1 MYDMTALKR
10 LEVTGPGAA
19 DFLEGLTTSK
29 VAKSVG
35 SVTYTLL
42 LDHDGGI
49 RSDVTVARLARDL
62 FQVGANGNLD
72 LDWFTRHLPADGT
85 VQVRDI
91 TPGTCCV
98 GLWGPLA
105 RKVLQPLTDEDF
117 SNDGLKYFRAKRAYI
132 GSVPVTAMRL
142 SYVGELGWELYTT
155 ADQGQKL
162 WDTLWQAAQPWAAS
176 WRAAAPSTASAWRRV
191 TAPSAPT

>member
-19 DFLEGLTTSK
+19 AFLERLVTSK

-49 RSDVTVARLARDL
+49 RSDVTVARLARDV
-62 FQVGANGNLD
+62 FQVGGNGNLD

-91 TPGTCCV
+91 TAGTCCI

-105 RKVLQPLTDEDF
+105 RKVLQPLTRRGLLGRGPEVLPRQARPHRLRPG
-117 SNDGLKYFRAKRAYI
+117 DGH
-132 GSVPVTAMRL
+132 
-142 SYVGELGWELYTT
+142 
-155 ADQGQKL
+155 
-162 WDTLWQAAQPWAAS
+162 AAVV
-176 WRAAAPSTASAWRRV
+176 RR
-191 TAPSAPT
+191 